1 MSRAISAILMALV
14 GAASAS
20 AQLDGSCFVSALNR
34 TARVDADG
42 VWVLPNIPVN
52 AGPVRVRATCVENGV
67 VRSGQSDFL
76 TVPPRGVV
84 AVPEIDFTSPVPIPE
99 RLTLEAPVAT
109 LTAAGETAQLQALV
123 TYPGGATGD
132 VTQGAAGTDYRSSNP
147 AIASV
152 DEDGLVTARASG
164 VVLVST
170 LNQGALGVVRLE
182 VVLGGDSDGD
192 GLPDDWEL
200 AHGLDP
206 NNPIDALED
215 PDQDGLS
222 TLAEYQTGLDP
233 FVWFEGGGGG
243 VVGLVSGARGGGGNG
258 GGLSDLGAG
267 AARAVAVGAG
277 TYDAALALPYAY
289 LASAADLRVL
299 DLSDPAHPLYR
310 GRFGAGLFMT
320 ETIIEPGGLLFTTQ
334 VRPDT
339 PMPIFRLSDPVQPAF
354 ISDVVFSDLGLGP
367 GDTTGLAADGSY
379 VYATAT
385 RGFEA
390 AYKPGTAGDTRFYVA
405 RYLGI
410 DDTAGLPPTVAITSP
425 APGAAFQET
434 TTVPVAVAASDDVA
448 VARVELLADGEVVS
462 TAAAP
467 PFPLSFQVPLG
478 ATTVTLEARAHDFG
492 GNEATS
498 SPVVV
503 DVLPDPPPSVSITAP
518 ASGAS
523 ALQAPAWR

>member
-1 MSRAISAILMALV
+1 MATGCRTIGSSPTASTRTTPSTPSRIPTRT
-14 GAASAS
+14 
-20 AQLDGSCFVSALNR
+20 GSRPWQSTNR
-34 TARVDADG
+34 T
-42 VWVLPNIPVN
+42 
-52 AGPVRVRATCVENGV
+52 
-67 VRSGQSDFL
+67 
-76 TVPPRGVV
+76 
-84 AVPEIDFTSPVPIPE
+84 
-99 RLTLEAPVAT
+99 
-109 LTAAGETAQLQALV
+109 
-123 TYPGGATGD
+123 
-132 VTQGAAGTDYRSSNP
+132 
-147 AIASV
+147 
-152 DEDGLVTARASG
+152 
-164 VVLVST
+164 ST
-170 LNQGALGVVRLE
+170 P
-182 VVLGGDSDGD
+182 S
-192 GLPDDWEL
+192 
-200 AHGLDP
+200 
-206 NNPIDALED
+206 I
-215 PDQDGLS
+215 
-222 TLAEYQTGLDP
+222 
-233 FVWFEGGGGG
+233 
-243 VVGLVSGARGGGGNG
+243 
-258 GGLSDLGAG
+258 
-267 AARAVAVGAG
+267 AVAVGAG

-467 PFPLSFQVPLG
+467 PSRS
-478 ATTVTLEARAHDFG
+478 ASRCRWAR
-492 GNEATS
+492 
-498 SPVVV
+498 
-503 DVLPDPPPSVSITAP
+503 
-518 ASGAS
+518 
-523 ALQAPAWR
+523 RR